1 MERET
6 VVSTMNKDLCRIIE
20 WGERN
25 SVIFNASKTQ
35 LCEISRLKNKNKN
48 ETISFDSTPL
58 EKESSVRL
66 LGVNISSNLLWHDH
80 VMSIAK
86 QASKK
91 LGFLYRCK
99 SFFNAQQL
107 CLIYKSFIRPCME
120 YCCHVWGA
128 AAKTTLDLLD
138 RVQNRAIRLI
148 NDSGIT
154 NKLDSLKHRRDV
166 ADLTIFYKYSYG
178 HCSKEVSEIMPSREK
193 RVRKTRAGTT
203 PPGRAV
209 TLSTV
214 RTSKFQNDFFTRT
227 AKKWNSL
234 PACAF
239 PKQFNI
245 QSFKTNVHKYLI
257 SNPIN

>member
-1 MERET
+1 
-6 VVSTMNKDLCRIIE
+6 MN
-20 WGERN
+20 
-25 SVIFNASKTQ
+25 
-35 LCEISRLKNKNKN
+35 
-48 ETISFDSTPL
+48 
-58 EKESSVRL
+58 
-66 LGVNISSNLLWHDH
+66 
-80 VMSIAK
+80 IAK

-91 LGFLYRCK
+91 LDFLHRCK

-107 CLIYKSFIRPCME
+107 CLMYKSFIRPCME

-148 NDSGIT
+148 NFSGIT
-154 NKLDSLKHRRDV
+154 KKLDSLKHRRDV

-178 HCSKEVSEIMPSREK
+178 HCSKEVSEIIPSRVK
-193 RVRKTRAGTT
+193 RVRETRAHS
-203 PPGRAV
+203 RAV

-227 AKKWNSL
+227 TKKWNTL
-234 PACAF
+234 PAF

-245 QSFKTNVHKYLI
+245 QS
-257 SNPIN
+257 